1 MLQPAANVFEKGDG
15 NAWTRLNCRN
25 GRNIQRP
32 LISGGATKFTPERIQ
47 QINNLVERGKS
58 REEIAELIGV
68 TVGSLAV
75 TCSKLGISLRRRM
88 VNNGVR
94 LLRPTRPVSRDGSS
108 AHVRIRE
115 APSQPEEEAASST
128 LKHEVAAAE
137 VGMPSRERVEAHKMA
152 SAQFAIRM
160 EYKGVDRTT
169 ELALTPDMIK
179 HLALEAEF
187 RDLRIGELIRDL
199 ILSRLK
205 NDLFRQVHGA

>member
-1 MLQPAANVFEKGDG
+1 MHGHGSIVETVGTFSGPSF
-15 NAWTRLNCRN
+15 R
-25 GRNIQRP
+25 GR
-32 LISGGATKFTPERIQ
+32 ATKFTPERIQ

-187 RDLRIGELIRDL
+187 RDLQIGELIRDL
-199 ILSRLK
+199 ILSTLK